1 MNDGVVVIGVSAG
14 GLAALEFLLQKLGS
28 HFACPVV
35 IAKHLA
41 SGDEE
46 GLLNVLDK
54 TSPLAV
60 SIAYD
65 KQKMT
70 DNHVYLAP
78 GGYHLQI
85 EDRETLSLSMDEPV
99 CHSIPS
105 VDVLFQSAADVFAT
119 QVVGVVLTGANRDG
133 AEGIRAVKQAGGIT
147 IAQNPETADMPVMPN
162 SAIATGCVDHV
173 LDLSDIAICLK
184 AENFKPGT

>member
-1 MNDGVVVIGVSAG
+1 MSDGVVVIGASAG
-14 GLAALEFLLQKLGS
+14 GLAALESLLRELGS
-28 HFACPVV
+28 HFSYPIVV
-35 IAKHLA
+35 TKHLA

-46 GLLNVLDK
+46 GLLNVLGK

-85 EDRETLSLSMDEPV
+85 EDRETLSLNMDEPV
-99 CHSIPS
+99 CHSRPS
-105 VDVLFQSAADVFAT
+105 VDVLFQSAADSFAA
-119 QVVGVVLTGANRDG
+119 QVLGVVLTGANRDG

-147 IAQNPETADMPVMPN
+147 IAQNPETADMPVMPR

-173 LDLSDIAICLK
+173 LDLGDIAICLK
-184 AENFKPGT
+184 AENFKPET